1 MSTFNYTQESGT
13 VYSLSDLDLNH
24 NSGALN
30 TLESSRQSQKLMD
43 QVNNLKSVQNAVIFI
58 IAAVFTIAMI
68 AEFML

>member
-13 VYSLSDLDLNH
+13 VYSLSDLDLHH

-30 TLESSRQSQKLMD
+30 TLESTRQSQELVD
-43 QVNNLKSVQNAVIFI
+43 QANNLKSVQNAVIFI
-58 IAAVFTIAMI
+58 IAAVFTLAMI